1 MPAPRIGGLELV
13 VPTQSKLAS
22 NGRPLE
28 VQPSFGHE
36 IDEPEE
42 PARIERVGSA
52 EVSLVASPYGRP
64 LDPVVSEQ
72 IRPVPTPSGRPGN
85 TLDGRGRKSGKG
97 VDVLLQL
104 VVGRE
109 SRRLFPDRGREIGAG
124 VDQTPFLRSDHQLLS
139 VAGELLASGE
149 RLVLDPVPLGQ
160 QLGDEVHG
168 LGASLEVSFHKPS
181 LLGRF
186 FLGQIGLGRDR
197 LHPVG
202 DVHRDRHLEDTCGD
216 LALDTHAP
224 REPDLQVPETV
235 LDRHHSQIE
244 RPRIEQARHEPERSP
259 LFLFL
264 KVRHVAHGVELPAQS
279 IDGSYERAGFG
290 LDPEATAD
298 SVDIGFTRKNIQLNG
313 LEPAPVREGQRKGI
327 PALKAIDGVRPDRQ
341 RVYDP
346 EINPVA
352 LFKGAFV
359 VIACVQA
366 EDEAIATRL
375 EGVVERE
382 VSQEI
387 QITFA
392 HGDRAARILGV
403 CSKNLDDRVV
413 VPVPEGTDGGLVPV
427 EDSVLERGTKRRRD
441 ALLDESRVPDD
452 RLVHG
457 SPVSLGRFEQR
468 ARSWIDVCVRSDL
481 PGQVLRR
488 ILPSRRFG
496 S

>member
-1 MPAPRIGGLELV
+1 M
-13 VPTQSKLAS
+13 
-22 NGRPLE
+22 
-28 VQPSFGHE
+28 
-36 IDEPEE
+36 
-42 PARIERVGSA
+42 
-52 EVSLVASPYGRP
+52 
-64 LDPVVSEQ
+64 
-72 IRPVPTPSGRPGN
+72 
-85 TLDGRGRKSGKG
+85 
-97 VDVLLQL
+97 
-104 VVGRE
+104 
-109 SRRLFPDRGREIGAG
+109 
-124 VDQTPFLRSDHQLLS
+124 
-139 VAGELLASGE
+139 
-149 RLVLDPVPLGQ
+149 
-160 QLGDEVHG
+160 
-168 LGASLEVSFHKPS
+168 
-181 LLGRF
+181 
-186 FLGQIGLGRDR
+186 
-197 LHPVG
+197 
-202 DVHRDRHLEDTCGD
+202 
-216 LALDTHAP
+216 
-224 REPDLQVPETV
+224 
-235 LDRHHSQIE
+235 
-244 RPRIEQARHEPERSP
+244 
-259 LFLFL
+259 
-264 KVRHVAHGVELPAQS
+264 
-279 IDGSYERAGFG
+279 
-290 LDPEATAD
+290 
-298 SVDIGFTRKNIQLNG
+298 DIGFTRKNIQLNG

-468 ARSWIDVCVRSDL
+468 ARGWIDVCVRSDL
-481 PGQVLRR
+481 PSQVLRR
-488 ILPSRRFG
+488 ILPSR
-496 S
+496 